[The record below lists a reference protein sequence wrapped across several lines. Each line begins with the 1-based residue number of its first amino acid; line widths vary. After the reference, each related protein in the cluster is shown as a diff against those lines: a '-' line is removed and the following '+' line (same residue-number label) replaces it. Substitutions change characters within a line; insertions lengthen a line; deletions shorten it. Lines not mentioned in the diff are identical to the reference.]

1 MRAVRYLTFA
11 LLMVVGFAGKSMA
24 VPGYNNT
31 PGVYTDV
38 NVGIVPALLP
48 PGSIPGGGPTLGPDL
63 YTGTLTISKISTGFS
78 ASYQGVRGDKPS
90 AILSVN
96 ATFTND
102 WAGFKLGTIV
112 VGTSNE
118 PNCIVGIDGAHLVDA
133 QINGVGTVD
142 GANHRVIAKFTAGPT
157 LGMFKVLRAP
167 GNLR

>member
-1 MRAVRYLTFA
+1 
-11 LLMVVGFAGKSMA
+11 MVVGFAGKSMA

-38 NVGIVPALLP
+38 SVGIVPALLP
-48 PGSIPGGGPTLGPDL
+48 PGSIPGGGPTLGPDV
-63 YTGTLTISKISTGFS
+63 YHGTLTISKSGSGFS
-78 ASYQGVRGDKPS
+78 ASYIGARLDRAN

-96 ATFTND
+96 ATFTSD
-102 WAGFKLGTIV
+102 WVGFKLGSIV

-142 GANHRVIAKFTAGPT
+142 GANHRVIAKFSAGPT